1 MVRYNSD
8 EITVVTASPMAS
20 KKPEASKQRSACLIM
35 LSGNNVGQVYRLRAD
50 ETTIGRDDSST
61 IQLMDA
67 GISRRHAKIQR
78 LSDGG
83 YRLFDAGSRNG
94 TFANNHRL
102 EGAHELQDGDK
113 VQVGVM
119 TILKFSYG
127 DDLEASYAQRMYDA
141 ALRDDLTGL
150 FNRRYLNERLR
161 SEFSFSRR
169 HDRALSLLL
178 IDLDHFKSVN
188 DTYGHLK
195 GDQVLRETAQ
205 RVADIIRVEDVLA
218 RYGGEEFCVV
228 CRDTDLMNA
237 SILAE
242 RIRHQTA
249 TTPHLLASEELVV
262 TVSIGGVAI
271 PDPAINTPEQLVD
284 AADEALYQAKAS
296 GRNCVIT
303 RRPSDHSGDPRAE

>member
-8 EITVVTASPMAS
+8 EVTVVTASPVAPS
-20 KKPEASKQRSACLIM
+20 KPEASDNKRVACLIM
-35 LSGNNVGQVYRLRAD
+35 LSGNNVGQVYPLTAD
-50 ETTIGRDDSST
+50 QTSIGREDGST

-67 GISRRHAKIQR
+67 GISRRHARIDR
-78 LSDGG
+78 LADGG
-83 YRLFDAGSRNG
+83 YRLLDAGSRNG
-94 TFANNHRL
+94 TFANNHKL

-127 DDLEASYAQRMYDA
+127 DDLEANYAQRMYDA
-141 ALRDDLTGL
+141 ALRDDLTGV
-150 FNRRYLNERLR
+150 FNRRYLNQRLM

-188 DTYGHLK
+188 DTHGHLA
-195 GDQVLRETAQ
+195 GDHVLRETAQ
-205 RVADIIRVEDVLA
+205 RVAGIIRAEDVLA
-218 RYGGEEFCVV
+218 RYGGEEFCVL

-242 RIRHQTA
+242 RIRHQTSA
-249 TTPHLLASEELVV
+249 TPHMVAAGPLVV
-262 TVSIGGVAI
+262 TVSIGVVAI
-271 PDPAINTPEQLVD
+271 PDSAIGTPEQLID
-284 AADEALYQAKAS
+284 AADESLYQAKAS

-303 RRPSDHSGDPRAE
+303 RRPRNE